1 MELDNLVTDRT
12 QADVNR
18 LVELTSKVNRGTAT
32 EAEFYEYLYGGTERL
47 EDINGESLEDL
58 GGELLEAYV
67 GVQKGA
73 YNASDLNRVGAAMLY
88 CQTILAGIGIPVELD
103 SVKTD
108 WAESDMPTVSDMDLY
123 LDNLSALKTAINSP
137 VYFPAVPESMN
148 NLTWATANDIER
160 ILQMLEIEVENIK
173 AAYVICGQSNLYCGG
188 FALPIG
194 G

>member
-1 MELDNLVTDRT
+1 MSVLDTLVTDRT
-12 QADVNR
+12 QADVTR
-18 LVELTSKVNRGTAT
+18 TSELARKINRGEATA
-32 EAEFYEYLYGGTERL
+32 EEIAEYPVVLQRGSYT
-47 EDINGESLEDL
+47 
-58 GGELLEAYV
+58 AAV
-67 GVQKGA
+67 
-73 YNASDLNRVGAAMLY
+73 LNRVGAAMLY
-88 CQTILAGIGIPVELD
+88 CQTLLGEIGIPVELD